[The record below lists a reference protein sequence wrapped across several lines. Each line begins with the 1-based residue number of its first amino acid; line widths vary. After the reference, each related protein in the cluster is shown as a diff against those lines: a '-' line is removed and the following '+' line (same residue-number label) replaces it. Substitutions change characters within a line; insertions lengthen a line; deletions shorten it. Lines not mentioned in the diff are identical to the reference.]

1 MKCGFPS
8 EKLDDLL
15 HKREQRFFAGQYPAR
30 WVRNRKTQSRLLS
43 GFEPCASAE
52 HLHFLL
58 FFSEFL
64 ILQAYVSESGHL
76 IYFRLGELRG

>member
-15 HKREQRFFAGQYPAR
+15 HKREKCFFAGQYPAR
-30 WVRNRKTQSRLLS
+30 GVRNRRIQSRLLS

-76 IYFRLGELRG
+76 IYFRLDELRG